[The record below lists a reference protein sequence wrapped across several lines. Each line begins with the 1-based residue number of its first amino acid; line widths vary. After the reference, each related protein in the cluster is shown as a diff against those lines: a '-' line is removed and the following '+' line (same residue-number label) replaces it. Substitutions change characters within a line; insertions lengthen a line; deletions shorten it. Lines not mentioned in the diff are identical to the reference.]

1 MFTND
6 NHSKMRSE
14 SPPHVDAH
22 GQAAL
27 LLVESLIH
35 GLCENETLDTPQAI
49 DIAERAVEVQ
59 ADLAEAEAGEAA
71 PMWRSHQLLTAIST
85 SLKLDENPPSPT
97 PLF

>member
-6 NHSKMRSE
+6 NHSQKRNKT
-14 SPPHVDAH
+14 PPNVDAH

-35 GLCENETLDTPQAI
+35 GLCENETLDTTQAI

-59 ADLAEAEAGEAA
+59 ADQADAADGDAA
-71 PMWRSHQLLTAIST
+71 PMWCSHQLLTAIT
-85 SLKLDENPPSPT
+85 ASLKVWPAAGFMEWR
-97 PLF
+97 